1 MQETHFNALLM
12 DSFKD
17 SFNPKKVLLPPT
29 KPIKSVKER
38 MKSLSLKNEK
48 DLSFQEL
55 PDYLRIPTGDELM
68 EMRQWA
74 IDYKKFHGKASKR
87 EVRKATQEHF
97 KIKIY
102 K

>member
-17 SFNPKKVLLPPT
+17 SFNIKKTLIPHLKKQ
-29 KPIKSVKER
+29 KPVKER
-38 MKSLSLKNEK
+38 MNTLALKNEK

-74 IDYKKFHGKASKR
+74 IDYKKFHTKASKR